1 MKLIGNKEFYKKL
14 LVIMLPI
21 VIQNLITNFVSLLD
35 NIMVGQ
41 TGTDQM
47 NAVSVCNQLFFVFN
61 LCLWGAVSG
70 AAIFTSQYY
79 GKGDNKGVRDTF
91 RAKIVMVFIVSVV
104 ACLIFWFFGGNLIS
118 KFLHETNDVGNAEET
133 LRYAIKYMRIMLI
146 GVIPLALN
154 FAYGNTL
161 RGIGQ
166 TRIPMVAGVMAVGVN
181 LVLNYVLIFGHFG
194 APRMGVAGAAIA
206 TVISRYLETGFM
218 MFYTHTHKSK
228 CQFIIDAYKT
238 LRIPNQL
245 LRQILIKGLPLAV
258 NETMWS
264 LGLTLMN
271 QCYSIRGLD
280 VVAALNITSTIVN
293 LFNVVMFAV
302 GDSISIIIG
311 QLLGAN
317 KMDEAKD
324 TANKLIFFS
333 VSCCAVL
340 GLILA
345 STRHLFPAIYNTE
358 ETVKLLS
365 SKFIL
370 VSACAMPVCAAMHAC
385 YFTIRTGGRTII
397 TFLFDSVFICCVS
410 FPVAYCLVHFSAWY
424 IVFIYLTVQ
433 ALDILKVAIGLTLVK
448 KGIWVNNLVAD

>member
-1 MKLIGNKEFYKKL
+1 M
-14 LVIMLPI
+14 
-21 VIQNLITNFVSLLD
+21 
-35 NIMVGQ
+35 
-41 TGTDQM
+41 
-47 NAVSVCNQLFFVFN
+47 
-61 LCLWGAVSG
+61 
-70 AAIFTSQYY
+70 
-79 GKGDNKGVRDTF
+79 
-91 RAKIVMVFIVSVV
+91 
-104 ACLIFWFFGGNLIS
+104 
-118 KFLHETNDVGNAEET
+118 
-133 LRYAIKYMRIMLI
+133 
-146 GVIPLALN
+146 
-154 FAYGNTL
+154 
-161 RGIGQ
+161 
-166 TRIPMVAGVMAVGVN
+166 
-181 LVLNYVLIFGHFG
+181 
-194 APRMGVAGAAIA
+194 
-206 TVISRYLETGFM
+206 
-218 MFYTHTHKSK
+218 
-228 CQFIIDAYKT
+228 
-238 LRIPNQL
+238 
-245 LRQILIKGLPLAV
+245 
-258 NETMWS
+258 
-264 LGLTLMN
+264 
-271 QCYSIRGLD
+271 RGLD